1 MSGLLIIKPI
11 SAKLKR
17 DTETFGKMDPFC
29 RIKLGSQE
37 QETKVHNNGGKFP
50 AWTDTLAFQ
59 RTNESL
65 MTIQVW
71 DKDTFNNDLIGE
83 CTLPLSSFIEKKKTS
98 DWHILS
104 YKGKN
109 AGEILLELEWKKD
122 YKEVKPQFGHPSQTV
137 MMGGPS
143 TQQPFSPTYGISYVL
158 PQMYMNQQQPVY
170 VQPMGQPVYSQ
181 PMMGQAMYTQPTQ
194 QPTYVPQMG
203 QPGYS
208 QPTYVQP
215 MGQPG
220 YVQVGQQSQPMSQP
234 TYYQTQTQPQPQM
247 QQMPTQNL
255 YQGQQQQQSM
265 PQPGQNFYAPPGY

>member
-1 MSGLLIIKPI
+1 MSGLLIVKPI

-29 RIKLGSQE
+29 KVKIGSSE
-37 QETKVHNNGGKFP
+37 QETRVHQNGGKFP

-59 RTNESL
+59 RGNESL
-65 MTIQVW
+65 MTVQIW

-83 CTLPLSSFIEKKKTS
+83 TTLPLSSFIDKNKSS

-109 AGEILLELEWKKD
+109 AGEILLEVEFKKD
-122 YKEVKPQFGHPSQTV
+122 YKEVTPQFGSPSSNV
-137 MMGGPS
+137 MMGG
-143 TQQPFSPTYGISYVL
+143 TGTQPFSPQFGITYML
-158 PQMYMNQQQPVY
+158 PQMYMSQQQQQPVY
-170 VQPMGQPVYSQ
+170 VQPQQQVYSQ
-181 PMMGQAMYTQPTQ
+181 PIMGQTMYTQPMQ
-194 QPTYVPQMG
+194 QPTYIPQMS

-220 YVQVGQQSQPMSQP
+220 YVQVGQQTQPMSQP
-234 TYYQTQTQPQPQM
+234 TYYQQQPQTQT
-247 QQMPTQNL
+247 MPTQTY
-255 YQGQQQQQSM
+255 YQGQQGMS
-265 PQPGQNFYAPPGY
+265 QPGQNYYAPPGY